1 MLFYVVDT
9 LAVECVTYLYA
20 LIILTNAFLADE

>member
-9 LAVECVTYLYA
+9 LAVENVAYLYA